1 MENREENV
9 CKLCLKTKAKYTC
22 PRCNIQY
29 CSLECYKGE
38 KHVQCSENFYKECFM
53 EGLKD
58 FGSSK
63 EDKQNVLEML
73 QRVKDE
79 DPGFDS
85 DDDNEDLEA
94 RLEGLDLETDSK
106 TVWNKLTD
114 KEKKEFERLMA
125 GGELSTLVEVW
136 APWWND
142 KVLISEMND
151 RKVKTRIPAIQ
162 KDITDISTLLSKG
175 KPSAD
180 LKNNVI
186 NVLYAYCFIC
196 RLYNGDHMSF
206 QIEVTKEVLSVSKVL
221 SGTAVCGSPPEAIQ
235 MCFQCLQSRDKENLT
250 SRQFNISLIEDV
262 IRIIQGP
269 SQYDPLQFVM
279 SALSELV
286 LLFHKT
292 MSELTTGMLYRDPVN
307 MILYSLLCLPCQNWS
322 CCSIR
327 PYHVRIDNR
336 YVIQGPSQYDPLQFV
351 MTALS
356 ELVLLFHK
364 AMSELTTDIK
374 KSKEEKTRLENKDLK
389 KKVFISLKKVE
400 FLLSWTQRF
409 GMALQS
415 AVTELQLEFCAM
427 SSDLAEVNETKQ
439 KVEHFQKEK
448 QLKDNRKLVQEI

>member
-9 CKLCLKTKAKYTC
+9 CKLCLKTKVKYTC

-29 CSLECYKGE
+29 CSLECYKSE
-38 KHVQCSENFYKECFM
+38 KHLQCSENFYKECFM

-85 DDDNEDLEA
+85 DDGNYLEA
-94 RLEGLDLETDSK
+94 RLQGLDLETDSK

-136 APWWND
+136 TPWWND
-142 KVLISEMND
+142 KVLISEMNE
-151 RKVKTRIPAIQ
+151 KKEKTRIPAIQ
-162 KDITDISTLLSKG
+162 NDITDISTLLSKG

-186 NVLYAYCFIC
+186 NVLYAYCFVC
-196 RLYNGDHMSF
+196 RLYNGDHISF
-206 QIEVTKEVLSVSKVL
+206 PIEVTKEVLSISKVL

-235 MCFQCLQSRDKENLT
+235 MCFQCLQHRDKENLT

-279 SALSELV
+279 AALSELVLLFHKPCKCNRGPSQYDPLQFVMAALSELV

-292 MSELTTGMLYRDPVN
+292 
-307 MILYSLLCLPCQNWS
+307 IL
-322 CCSIR
+322 
-327 PYHVRIDNR
+327 
-336 YVIQGPSQYDPLQFV
+336 
-351 MTALS
+351 
-356 ELVLLFHK
+356 
-364 AMSELTTDIK
+364 ELTTDIK
-374 KSKEEKTRLENKDLK
+374 KSKEEKTRLENKNLK

-448 QLKDNRKLVQEI
+448 QLKDSRKLVQEI

>member
-9 CKLCLKTKAKYTC
+9 CKLCLTTKAKYTC

-29 CSLECYKGE
+29 CSLECYKSE
-38 KHVQCSENFYKECFM
+38 KHLQCSENFYKECFM

-58 FGSSK
+58 FDSSK
-63 EDKQNVLEML
+63 EDKQKVLEML
-73 QRVKDE
+73 QRVKDD

-85 DDDNEDLEA
+85 DDDEEDLEA
-94 RLEGLDLETDSK
+94 RLQGLDLENDTK
-106 TVWNKLTD
+106 TVWNKLTN

-136 APWWND
+136 TPWWND
-142 KVLISEMND
+142 KVLISEMNE
-151 RKVKTRIPAIQ
+151 RKEKTRIPAIQ
-162 KDITDISTLLSKG
+162 KNITDISTLLSKG

-186 NVLYAYCFIC
+186 NVLYAYCFVC
-196 RLYNGDHMSF
+196 RLYNGDHLSF
-206 QIEVTKEVLSVSKVL
+206 PIEVTKEVLSVSKVL
-221 SGTAVCGSPPEAIQ
+221 RDTAVCGSPPEAIQ
-235 MCFQCLQSRDKENLT
+235 MCFQCLQNRDKENLT
-250 SRQFNISLIEDV
+250 SRQFNISMIEDV

-269 SQYDPLQFVM
+269 SQYDPLQSVM
-279 SALSELV
+279 AALSEL
-286 LLFHKT
+286 
-292 MSELTTGMLYRDPVN
+292 
-307 MILYSLLCLPCQNWS
+307 I
-322 CCSIR
+322 
-327 PYHVRIDNR
+327 
-336 YVIQGPSQYDPLQFV
+336 
-351 MTALS
+351 
-356 ELVLLFHK
+356 LLFHK

-374 KSKEEKTRLENKDLK
+374 KSKEEQTRFENKDLK

-415 AVTELQLEFCAM
+415 TVTELQLEFCAM

-448 QLKDNRKLVQEI
+448 LLKDNKKLVQEI

>member
-9 CKLCLKTKAKYTC
+9 CKLCLTTKAKYTC
-22 PRCNIQY
+22 PRCNVQY
-29 CSLECYKGE
+29 CSLECYKSE
-38 KHVQCSENFYKECFM
+38 KHLECSENFYKECFV

-58 FGSSK
+58 FDSSK
-63 EDKQNVLEML
+63 EDKQKVLEML
-73 QRVKDE
+73 QRVKDD

-85 DDDNEDLEA
+85 DDDEEDLEA
-94 RLEGLDLETDSK
+94 RLQGLDLENDTK
-106 TVWNKLTD
+106 TVWNKLTN

-136 APWWND
+136 TPWWND
-142 KVLISEMND
+142 KVLISEMNE

-186 NVLYAYCFIC
+186 NVLYAYCFVC
-196 RLYNGDHMSF
+196 RLYNGDYLSF
-206 QIEVTKEVLSVSKVL
+206 PIEVTKEVLSVSKVL
-221 SGTAVCGSPPEAIQ
+221 RDTAVCGSPPEAIQ
-235 MCFQCLQSRDKENLT
+235 MCFQCLQNRDKENLT
-250 SRQFNISLIEDV
+250 SRQFNISMIEDV

-269 SQYDPLQFVM
+269 SQYNPLQSVM
-279 SALSELV
+279 A
-286 LLFHKT
+286 
-292 MSELTTGMLYRDPVN
+292 
-307 MILYSLLCLPCQNWS
+307 
-322 CCSIR
+322 
-327 PYHVRIDNR
+327 
-336 YVIQGPSQYDPLQFV
+336 
-351 MTALS
+351 ALS

-364 AMSELTTDIK
+364 AMSELKTDIK
-374 KSKEEKTRLENKDLK
+374 KSKEEKTRFENKDLK

-415 AVTELQLEFCAM
+415 TVTELQLEFCAM

-439 KVEHFQKEK
+439 KVEYFQKEK
-448 QLKDNRKLVQEI
+448 LLKDNKKLVQEI

>member
-1 MENREENV
+1 MENREDNV
-9 CKLCLKTKAKYTC
+9 CKLCLKTKVKYTC

-29 CSLECYKGE
+29 CSLECYKSE
-38 KHVQCSENFYKECFM
+38 KHLQCSENFYKECFM

-85 DDDNEDLEA
+85 DDDEDLEA
-94 RLEGLDLETDSK
+94 RLQGLDLETDSK

-136 APWWND
+136 TPWWKDKLSTLIEVWMPWWND
-142 KVLISEMND
+142 KVLISEI
-151 RKVKTRIPAIQ
+151 KEKKEKTRIPAIQ

-186 NVLYAYCFIC
+186 NVLYAYCFVC
-196 RLYNGDHMSF
+196 RLYNGDHISF
-206 QIEVTKEVLSVSKVL
+206 PIEVTKEVLSVSKVL
-221 SGTAVCGSPPEAIQ
+221 SGTAVSGSPPEAIQ
-235 MCFQCLQSRDKENLT
+235 MCFQCLQHRDKENLT

-279 SALSELV
+279 AALSELI

-292 MSELTTGMLYRDPVN
+292 MSELTTGMLYRDQVK
-307 MILYSLLCLPCQNWS
+307 MILYN
-322 CCSIR
+322 
-327 PYHVRIDNR
+327 HVRIDNR

-351 MTALS
+351 MAALS

-364 AMSELTTDIK
+364 TMSELTTDIK

-439 KVEHFQKEK
+439 KVEHFQREK

>member
-9 CKLCLKTKAKYTC
+9 CKLCLKSKAKYTC

-136 APWWND
+136 TPWWND
-142 KVLISEMND
+142 KVLISEVND
-151 RKVKTRIPAIQ
+151 ITVKTRIPPIQ

-186 NVLYAYCFIC
+186 NVLYAYCFVC

-206 QIEVTKEVLSVSKVL
+206 PIEVTKEVLSVSKVL

-269 SQYDPLQFVM
+269 SQYDPLQFALA
-279 SALSELV
+279 ALSELV

-292 MSELTTGMLYRDPVN
+292 
-307 MILYSLLCLPCQNWS
+307 
-322 CCSIR
+322 
-327 PYHVRIDNR
+327 
-336 YVIQGPSQYDPLQFV
+336 
-351 MTALS
+351 
-356 ELVLLFHK
+356 
-364 AMSELTTDIK
+364 MSELTTDIK

-389 KKVFISLKKVE
+389 KKVFISLKKAE

>member
-9 CKLCLKTKAKYTC
+9 CKLCLTTKAKYTC

-29 CSLECYKGE
+29 CSLECYKSE
-38 KHVQCSENFYKECFM
+38 KHLQCSENFYKECFM

-58 FGSSK
+58 FDSSK
-63 EDKQNVLEML
+63 EDKQKVLEML
-73 QRVKDE
+73 QRVKDD

-85 DDDNEDLEA
+85 DDDEEDLEA
-94 RLEGLDLETDSK
+94 RLQGLDLENDTK
-106 TVWNKLTD
+106 TVWNKLTN

-136 APWWND
+136 TPWWND
-142 KVLISEMND
+142 KVLISEMNE
-151 RKVKTRIPAIQ
+151 RKEKTRIPAIQ
-162 KDITDISTLLSKG
+162 KNITDISTLLSKG

-186 NVLYAYCFIC
+186 NVLYAYCFVC
-196 RLYNGDHMSF
+196 RLYNGDHLSF
-206 QIEVTKEVLSVSKVL
+206 PIEVTKEVLSVSKVL
-221 SGTAVCGSPPEAIQ
+221 RDTAVCGSPPEAIQ
-235 MCFQCLQSRDKENLT
+235 MCFQCLQNRYKENLT
-250 SRQFNISLIEDV
+250 SRQFNISMIEDV

-269 SQYDPLQFVM
+269 SQYDPLQSVM
-279 SALSELV
+279 AALSEL
-286 LLFHKT
+286 
-292 MSELTTGMLYRDPVN
+292 
-307 MILYSLLCLPCQNWS
+307 I
-322 CCSIR
+322 
-327 PYHVRIDNR
+327 
-336 YVIQGPSQYDPLQFV
+336 
-351 MTALS
+351 
-356 ELVLLFHK
+356 LLFHK

-374 KSKEEKTRLENKDLK
+374 KSKEEKTRFENKDLK

-415 AVTELQLEFCAM
+415 TVTELQLEFCAM

-448 QLKDNRKLVQEI
+448 LLKDNKKLVQEI